1 MTLPILFSFRRC
13 PYAMRARMAIK
24 YSNVAVELRE
34 VELRDMPQHMLL
46 QSDKGTVP
54 VLILPDGAV
63 IDESWDIMRWALSIN
78 DPDDWL
84 CRNQAHLLEEAEH
97 LVHEND
103 FDFKAHLDHYK
114 YSVRYPDFPM
124 EHYREKGEVF
134 LSALEARLQQLAYL
148 VCDRITVAD
157 IAVAP
162 FVRQFSLVD
171 MAWFS
176 QSPYAHVNAWLDNFI
191 SSPLFEGAMK
201 KYDPWVPGSSIV
213 VFP

>member
-1 MTLPILFSFRRC
+1 
-13 PYAMRARMAIK
+13 MAIK
-24 YSNVAVELRE
+24 YSNVVVEIRE
-34 VELRDMPQHMLL
+34 VVLRDMPQDMLL
-46 QSDKGTVP
+46 QSRKGTVP

-63 IDESWDIMRWALSIN
+63 IDESWDIMKWALSVN

-84 CRNQAHLLEEAEH
+84 CRNQGHLLKEAEN

-124 EHYREKGEVF
+124 EHYREQGEVF
-134 LSALEARLQQLAYL
+134 LCALEARLQQHAYL

-171 MAWFS
+171 MPWFS
-176 QSPYAHVNAWLDNFI
+176 RSRYTHVKAWLDNFI
-191 SSPLFEGAMK
+191 SSPLFEDAMK
-201 KYDPWVPGSSIV
+201 KYASWAPGASVV

>member
-1 MTLPILFSFRRC
+1 MT
-13 PYAMRARMAIK
+13 IK
-24 YSNVAVELRE
+24 YSNVAVEIRE
-34 VELRDMPQHMLL
+34 VVLRDMPQQMLL
-46 QSDKGTVP
+46 QSGKGTVP
-54 VLILPDGAV
+54 VLVLPDGAV
-63 IDESWDIMRWALSIN
+63 IDESWDIMQWALSIN

-84 CRNQAHLLEEAEH
+84 CRNQGYLLKEAEN

-103 FDFKAHLDHYK
+103 FVFKTHLDHYK

-124 EHYREKGEVF
+124 EHYREQGEVF
-134 LSALEARLQQLAYL
+134 LSVLEALLQKHAYL

-171 MAWFS
+171 MSWFS
-176 QSPYAHVNAWLDNFI
+176 QSPCTYVKAWLDSLI

-201 KYDPWVPGSSIV
+201 KYAPWAPGSSIV